1 MGILGFR
8 HSCIAPTGL
17 LKKRKKTKGE
27 PSGSKPKQEPTKT
40 SPSGPPETPQV
51 PPISTHSTEEVT
63 VVNTAAVGA

>member
-17 LKKRKKTKGE
+17 LKKRKKTKVE
-27 PSGSKPKQEPTKT
+27 LSGSNPKQEPTET
-40 SPSGPPETPQV
+40 SSSGQQDTPQ
-51 PPISTHSTEEVT
+51 ILSTDSAKEVS